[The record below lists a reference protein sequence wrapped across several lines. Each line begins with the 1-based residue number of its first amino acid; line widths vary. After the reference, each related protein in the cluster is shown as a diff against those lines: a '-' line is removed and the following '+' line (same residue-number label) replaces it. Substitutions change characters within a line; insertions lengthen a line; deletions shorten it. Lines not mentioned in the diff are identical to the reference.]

1 MDLYLKGNVIDRM
14 MTFGLINHG
23 TIAGKV
29 QSIQIMLI
37 RKHIVFINQGSLAE
51 RKLFIKNNANIGII
65 FG

>member
-51 RKLFIKNNANIGII
+51 RKLLYKKDIKV
-65 FG
+65 